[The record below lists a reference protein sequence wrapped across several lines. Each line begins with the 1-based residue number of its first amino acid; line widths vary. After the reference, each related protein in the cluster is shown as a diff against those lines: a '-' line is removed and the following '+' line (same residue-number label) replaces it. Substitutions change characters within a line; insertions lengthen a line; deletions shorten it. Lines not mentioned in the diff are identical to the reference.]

1 MTNFLATYLGK
12 LLYLIYSGVSAIG
25 LDFGFL
31 SAFSIAIILTTIIFK
46 AAMAPLMG
54 KQQKS
59 MVETQMIQPH
69 LQELQKKYKN
79 DPQTLQLKTAELY
92 KEHGVNPLGGCLPL
106 LIQFPIIIAYFGVMR
121 DPVKYV
127 FSGDQA
133 LYDSLNHAFLWVKD
147 LSVAENFVFADGVVN
162 GISIGG
168 ISLPVIGAAIPVMA
182 LIAAFTTYLMSKT
195 TASQQ
200 SSQSG
205 GADMAQS
212 MNRSMMIMMPL
223 MIFWFA
229 LNYSVGLTI
238 YWTISNIFSIF
249 QYRYFYA
256 KYRKP
261 KAE

>member
-12 LLYLIYSGVSAIG
+12 LLYVIYSGVSAIG
-25 LDFGFL
+25 LDFAFL
-31 SAFSIAIILTTIIFK
+31 SAFAIAIILTTIIFK
-46 AAMAPLMG
+46 SLLAPLMG
-54 KQQKS
+54 RQQKS
-59 MVETQMIQPH
+59 MVEMQQIQPH

-79 DPQTLQLKTAELY
+79 DPQTLQLKTAEIY

-121 DPVKYV
+121 DPVRYV

-133 LYDSLNHAFLWVKD
+133 IYDSLNHAFLWVKD
-147 LSVAENFVFADGVVN
+147 ISVAENFVFADGLVN
-162 GISIGG
+162 GISMGG
-168 ISLPVIGAAIPVMA
+168 LSLPLIGAAIPVMA

-195 TASQQ
+195 TAAQQ

>member
-12 LLYLIYSGVSAIG
+12 LLYVIYTGVSAIG
-25 LDFGFL
+25 LDFAFL
-31 SAFSIAIILTTIIFK
+31 SAFAIAIILTTIIFK
-46 AAMAPLMG
+46 SLLAPLMG
-54 KQQKS
+54 RQQKS
-59 MVETQMIQPH
+59 MVEMQQIQPH

-79 DPQTLQLKTAELY
+79 DPQTLQLKTAEIY

-121 DPVKYV
+121 DPVRYV

-147 LSVAENFVFADGVVN
+147 ISVAENFVFADGIVN
-162 GISIGG
+162 GISMGG
-168 ISLPVIGAAIPVMA
+168 LSLPLIGAAIPVMA
-182 LIAAFTTYLMSKT
+182 LVAAFTTYLMSKT
-195 TASQQ
+195 TAAQQ

-238 YWTISNIFSIF
+238 YWTISNIFSVF
-249 QYRYFYA
+249 QYRYFYT

>member
-12 LLYLIYSGVSAIG
+12 LLYVIYSGVSAIG
-25 LDFGFL
+25 LDFAFL
-31 SAFSIAIILTTIIFK
+31 SAFAIAIILTTIIFK
-46 AAMAPLMG
+46 SLLAPLMG
-54 KQQKS
+54 RQQKS
-59 MVETQMIQPH
+59 MVEMQQIQPH

-79 DPQTLQLKTAELY
+79 DPQTLQLKTAEIY

-121 DPVKYV
+121 DPVRYV

-133 LYDSLNHAFLWVKD
+133 IYDSLNHAFLWVKD
-147 LSVAENFVFADGVVN
+147 ISVAENFVFADGIVN
-162 GISIGG
+162 GISMGG
-168 ISLPVIGAAIPVMA
+168 LSLPLIGAAIPVMA

-195 TASQQ
+195 TAAQQ